1 MGGNQSQFIHH
12 KTNMPWGTTYIYTRS
27 NKFGAVESRRTF
39 LSKYGVTS
47 TISFSDGHGYIDF
60 VKKTGSDANNLDDYS
75 SGGPKDGFNEGDY
88 SYLYDQGVVA
98 PQQLNPKDLGCRCGP
113 GCLCSQ

>member
-1 MGGNQSQFIHH
+1 MHIDMGGNQSQFIHH
-12 KTNMPWGTTYIYTRS
+12 KTDMPWGTTYIYTRS

-39 LSKYGVTS
+39 VSKYGVAS
-47 TISFSDGHGYIDF
+47 TISFSDGRGYMDF
-60 VKKTGSDANNLDDYS
+60 VKKTGSNANNLDDYV

-88 SYLYDQGVVA
+88 SYLYA
-98 PQQLNPKDLGCRCGP
+98 KNGCNCGT